1 MSLSDEEWYHIN
13 SDLNTK
19 IESNRL
25 IFFVLIANKI
35 LLYIWQSV
43 ENLNSFNI
51 AIVLLKKI
59 N

>member
-19 IESNRL
+19 IGSNRL